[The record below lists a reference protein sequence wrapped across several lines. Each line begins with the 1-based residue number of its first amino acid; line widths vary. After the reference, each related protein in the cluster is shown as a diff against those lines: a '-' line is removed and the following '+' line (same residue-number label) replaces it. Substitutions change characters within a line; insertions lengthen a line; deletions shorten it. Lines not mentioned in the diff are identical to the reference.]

1 MSHVSIFK
9 NILVK
14 REELALEQQQELKK
28 VQDDHHLD
36 SGILECVMKGLAGY
50 GDDVPKMVVYNLK
63 WMSKIRRDEIPEKAE
78 EFEKCLDLI
87 FDSGSA
93 FIKKSII
100 EEIKVKF
107 GLTQDY
113 KSMKDAFESATL
125 MLREM

>member
-9 NILVK
+9 EVIAK
-14 REELALEQQQELKK
+14 REEMVQEQQQEPKE
-28 VQDDHHLD
+28 VQGIHCLD
-36 SGILECVMKGLAGY
+36 QKILECVMKGLAGY

-63 WMSKIRRDEIPEKAE
+63 WMSKIRREEIPDKAE
-78 EFEKCLDLI
+78 EFEKCLDQI

-100 EEIKVKF
+100 EEIKAKF
-107 GLTQDY
+107 GLTHDY
-113 KSMKDAFESATL
+113 KSLKDAFESAAL

>member
-9 NILVK
+9 EVIAK
-14 REELALEQQQELKK
+14 REEMVQEQQQELRE
-28 VQDDHHLD
+28 VQDGQHVDQE
-36 SGILECVMKGLAGY
+36 ILQCVMKGLAGY

-63 WMSKIRRDEIPEKAE
+63 WMSKIRREEIPDKAE
-78 EFEKCLDLI
+78 EFEKCLDEI

-100 EEIKVKF
+100 EEIKAKF
-107 GLTQDY
+107 GLTHDY
-113 KSMKDAFESATL
+113 KSLKDAFESAAL